1 METLDDLVA
10 RERRGDA
17 TALTVA
23 EGPTYDYRRFCT
35 TAWKTGNFLR
45 HQGVRDGV
53 VVGVADDL
61 TTQPL
66 LTLFGTAL
74 LGGATRFGEVD
85 PAEVQALVLPAA
97 AADAAE
103 VPAGTHRVGYGA
115 EPEDPAV
122 AHFGRDVW
130 SENPSFPPVERDPE
144 TPALATADATYSHR
158 ELVGAAERVV
168 DEYDVTADDRVAVRA
183 SLTRPGTVVAGVLAP
198 LVAGGAVALDAPDG
212 TEADATLAVESDA
225 SSETAGVRSIPAD
238 EARPRYSRN

>member
-1 METLDDLVA
+1 MESLDDVVA
-10 RERRGDA
+10 RERRSDA

-23 EGPTYDYRRFCT
+23 DGPTYDYHRFCT

-53 VVGVADDL
+53 GVGVADDL

-85 PAEVQALVLPAA
+85 PAEVQALVLPAGE
-97 AADAAE
+97 ADAAD

-115 EPEDPAV
+115 KPEAPAV

-144 TPALATADATYSHR
+144 TSALATADATYSHR
-158 ELVGAAERVV
+158 ELIEAAERVV
-168 DEYDVTADDRVAVRA
+168 DEYDLTADDSVAVRA

-212 TEADATLAVESDA
+212 ERADATLAVESDP
-225 SSETAGVRSIPAD
+225 SGDGAGVCAIPVH
-238 EARPRYSRN
+238 EARPR

>member
-1 METLDDLVA
+1 METLDRVVA
-10 RERRGDA
+10 RERRSDA
-17 TALTVA
+17 TALAVA
-23 EGPTYDYRRFCT
+23 DGPTYDYHRFCT

-53 VVGVADDL
+53 VVGVADDR

-85 PAEVQALVLPAA
+85 PAGVQALVSPAA
-97 AADAAE
+97 EADAAG

-158 ELVGAAERVV
+158 ELIEAAERVV
-168 DEYDVTADDRVAVRA
+168 DEYDVTAEDSVAVRA
-183 SLTRPGTVVAGVLAP
+183 SLTHPGTVVAGVLAP

-212 TEADATLAVESDA
+212 ARADATLAVESD
-225 SSETAGVRSIPAD
+225 SSDETAGARSIPAD
-238 EARPRYSRN
+238 EAMPR